1 LIACGDNQGLPHAL
15 RVAWKDP
22 EGRSQARLQDL
33 QTIEDKESMA
43 HNIGGSVRHYRQ
55 PMDGDGIEVGG

>member
-1 LIACGDNQGLPHAL
+1 LIACGDNQGLPH
-15 RVAWKDP
+15 
-22 EGRSQARLQDL
+22 
-33 QTIEDKESMA
+33 EDKESMA

>member
-1 LIACGDNQGLPHAL
+1 LPHAL